1 VISQTYFV
9 WFKFLSIELCIMTQN
24 TVFFMT
30 LQKNVYLAAV
40 EWKVLRCW
48 LGQGNFLSTH
58 PYTYLDHKPLIYS
71 LPCSWDQRCMP
82 WHLDY
87 LLRWGLDNYSPPG
100 LSLNYNPPNLHL
112 LSSHGIQ
119 LFFIHSWR
127 SLLCL
132 HFFFFW
138 WDWCLNSGLHTCK
151 QSTLHLEPH
160 LQSILLWLFWRQGLP
175 ELFDHSCPQLLILL
189 TSAIILARIIGV
201 NHQDLHTF
209 RKCST

>member
-132 HFFFFW
+132 HFFF
-138 WDWCLNSGLHTCK
+138 LVGLVFELRA
-151 QSTLHLEPH
+151 SH
-160 LQSILLWLFWRQGLP
+160 LQTKHSTPWATPPVHFALVILETG
-175 ELFDHSCPQLLILL
+175 
-189 TSAIILARIIGV
+189 
-201 NHQDLHTF
+201 
-209 RKCST
+209 STRTIWP